1 MSGETVAGFVAQPKD
16 FELAAA
22 LGEGL
27 TYAQAGERVGLSER
41 TVQRRMEDEAFRD
54 FVATVSLETARAR
67 WEIASRRLR
76 AIALKA
82 VDTIE
87 ELQTIEASGK
97 PGASTRLRAAMAA
110 LDLGHEIAESRELA
124 ERLAAL
130 EARLGLDEMGNRR
143 KVAA

>member
-1 MSGETVAGFVAQPKD
+1 MTENVAGFVAQQPSD
-16 FELAAA
+16 YELAAA

-41 TVQRRMEDEAFRD
+41 TVQRRMEDEALRD

-97 PGASTRLRAAMAA
+97 PGASTRLRGGDGSARPRPRDRRRSRAGRTPGRTRSAAR
-110 LDLGHEIAESRELA
+110 SRRE
-124 ERLAAL
+124 
-130 EARLGLDEMGNRR
+130 GKRR